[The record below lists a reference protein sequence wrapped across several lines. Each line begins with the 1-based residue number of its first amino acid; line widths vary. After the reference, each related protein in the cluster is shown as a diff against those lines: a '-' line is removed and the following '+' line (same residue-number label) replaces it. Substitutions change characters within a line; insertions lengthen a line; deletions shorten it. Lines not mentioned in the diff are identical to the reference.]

1 MVDVPDVVLPVLDE
15 ADNLPWLLDRI
26 PSGFTPIVVDNG
38 SSDGSAEIA
47 RALGAT
53 VVVEPVRG
61 FGSACW
67 AGLQAS
73 RSDVV
78 CFMDADGSL
87 DPLALPY
94 VVELVARG
102 DADLV
107 LARRIADRG
116 AWPLHT
122 RLANRV
128 LAWQLSHR
136 TGTLL
141 HDLGPMR
148 AMRREALLGLAM
160 RDRRSGWPLE
170 MVLRAHQAGLAIREV
185 ALPYHQ
191 RRAGTSKETGTVRGT
206 VRAVVDMS
214 RLLRSL

>member
-1 MVDVPDVVLPVLDE
+1 MPDVVLPVLNE
-15 ADNLPWLLDRI
+15 AGNIPWLLGRL
-26 PSGFTPIVVDNG
+26 PVGYRPIVVDNG
-38 SSDGSAEIA
+38 SSDGSADIA
-47 RALGAT
+47 RSYGAT
-53 VVVEPVRG
+53 VVDEPIRG

-67 AGLQAS
+67 AGLQAC
-73 RSDVV
+73 RDEVV

-94 VVELVARG
+94 VAGLVTRG

-107 LARRIADRG
+107 VARRIADRG

-128 LAWQLSHR
+128 LAAQLGR
-136 TGTLL
+136 KTGVRL

-148 AMRREALLGLAM
+148 AIRREALLSLGLK
-160 RDRRSGWPLE
+160 DRRSGWPLE
-170 MVLRAHQAGLAIREV
+170 MVIRADRAGLMIREV
-185 ALPYHQ
+185 ALPYHC
-191 RRAGTSKETGTVRGT
+191 RHSGKSKETGTVLGT

>member
-1 MVDVPDVVLPVLDE
+1 MVDVPDVVLPVLNE

-214 RLLRSL
+214 KLLRTL

>member
-1 MVDVPDVVLPVLDE
+1 VVDVPDIVLPVLNE

-38 SSDGSAEIA
+38 SSDGSAQVA
-47 RALGAT
+47 SALGAT
-53 VVVEPVRG
+53 VVVEPIRG

-67 AGLQAS
+67 AGLQACHG
-73 RSDVV
+73 DVV

-94 VVELVARG
+94 VAELVARG

-116 AWPLHT
+116 AWPVHT
-122 RLANRV
+122 RIANRV
-128 LAWQLSHR
+128 LAWQLSYR
-136 TGTLL
+136 TGTAL

-148 AMRREALLGLAM
+148 AIRREALLGLAM

-170 MVLRAHQAGLAIREV
+170 MVLRAHQAGLSIREV

-191 RRAGTSKETGTVRGT
+191 RRAGTSKETGTLRGT
-206 VRAVVDMS
+206 ARAVVDMS
-214 RLLRSL
+214 KLLRSL

>member
-1 MVDVPDVVLPVLDE
+1 MPDVVLPVLNE
-15 ADNLPWLLDRI
+15 AGNIPWLLERM
-26 PSGFTPIVVDNG
+26 PVGYRAIVVDNG
-38 SSDGSAEIA
+38 SSDGSGDVA
-47 RALGAT
+47 RSLGAT
-53 VVVEPVRG
+53 VVDEPTRG

-67 AGLQAS
+67 AGLQAC
-73 RSDVV
+73 RDDVV

-94 VVELVARG
+94 VAGLVTRG
-102 DADLV
+102 DADFV
-107 LARRIADRG
+107 MARRIADRG

-128 LAWQLSHR
+128 VAAQLGRR
-136 TGTLL
+136 TGVRL

-148 AMRREALLGLAM
+148 AVGREALLGLGM
-160 RDRRSGWPLE
+160 EDRRSGWPLE
-170 MVLRAHQAGLAIREV
+170 MVIRAHRAGFVIREV
-185 ALPYHQ
+185 ALPYH
-191 RRAGTSKETGTVRGT
+191 RRQSGKSKETGTVRGT